1 MRRTGTMMKKSRL
14 GRNLDMLLSGQPF
27 EDLVQTVKPHKEEL
41 RHLPI
46 EWLQA
51 GRYQPRREF
60 AQEALEDLANSIRT
74 QGIINPIVVRLIGEN
89 RYEIIAG
96 ERRWRAAQLANF
108 NEVPVLIKV
117 ISDETALAIS
127 LIENIQRQDLNPLE
141 EAEGIQRL
149 INEFKLTHQEI
160 ATTLGRSRTT
170 ITNLLRLL
178 SLAPQVKLFLQ
189 QDQLEMGHA
198 RALLSLSNSQQIQAA
213 KKIIKNK
220 LSVRETERL
229 VQHGFFTNPKIDIPL
244 KIDADVQQLERKL
257 SETLGAKVY
266 FKQTAKSKGQLI
278 IHYNSLEE
286 LDGILSH
293 MN

>member
-1 MRRTGTMMKKSRL
+1 MKKSRL

-60 AQEALEDLANSIRT
+60 AKEALEDLASSIRT
-74 QGIINPIVVRLIGEN
+74 QGIINPIVVRLIDEN

-96 ERRWRAAQLANF
+96 ERRWRAAQLATL
-108 NEVPVLIKV
+108 NEVPVLIKE

-160 ATTLGRSRTT
+160 AKTLGRSRTT

-178 SLAPQVKLFLQ
+178 SLTPQVKLFLQ
-189 QDQLEMGHA
+189 QGQLEMGHA
-198 RALLSLSNSQQIQAA
+198 RALLSLPSSQQIQAA
-213 KKIIKNK
+213 EKIIKNK
-220 LSVRETERL
+220 LSVRETEHL
-229 VQHGFFTNPKIDIPL
+229 VQNGWVTNPKINTLL
-244 KIDADVQQLERKL
+244 KMDADVQQLERKL

-266 FKQTAKSKGQLI
+266 FKQTAKGKGQLI

>member
-1 MRRTGTMMKKSRL
+1 MKKSRL

-46 EWLQA
+46 EWLQT

-60 AQEALEDLANSIRT
+60 AQEALEDLANSVRT

-89 RYEIIAG
+89 CYEIIAG
-96 ERRWRAAQLANF
+96 ERRWRAAQLANL

-127 LIENIQRQDLNPLE
+127 LIENIQREDLNPLE

-149 INEFKLTHQEI
+149 ITEFKLTHQEI
-160 ATTLGRSRTT
+160 AKTLGRSRTT

-178 SLAPQVKLFLQ
+178 GLPPQIKLLLQ
-189 QDQLEMGHA
+189 QGQIEMGHA
-198 RALLSLSNSQQIQAA
+198 RALLGLSGNLQIQAA
-213 KKIIKNK
+213 EKIVKNK
-220 LSVRETERL
+220 LSVREAERL
-229 VQHGFFTNPKIDIPL
+229 VQNASLIKPDANTPL
-244 KIDADVQQLERKL
+244 KVDTDIQQLERKL

-266 FKQTAKSKGQLI
+266 FKQTTKGKGQLI

-293 MN
+293 LN

>member
-1 MRRTGTMMKKSRL
+1 MKKTRL

-89 RYEIIAG
+89 HYEIIAG
-96 ERRWRAAQLANF
+96 ERRWRAAQLAKL
-108 NEVPVLIKV
+108 NEVPVLIKE

-160 ATTLGRSRTT
+160 ASTLGRSRTT

-178 SLAPQVKLFLQ
+178 SLAPQVKLLLQ
-189 QDQLEMGHA
+189 QGQLEMGHA
-198 RALLSLSNSQQIQAA
+198 RALLSLSGNLQIQAA
-213 KKIIKNK
+213 EKIVKNK
-220 LSVRETERL
+220 LSVREAERL
-229 VQHGFFTNPKIDIPL
+229 VQNAAFTNPDIATPL
-244 KIDADVQQLERKL
+244 KVDPDVQQLERQL

-266 FKQTAKSKGQLI
+266 FKQTAKGKGQLI

>member
-1 MRRTGTMMKKSRL
+1 MKKSRL

-74 QGIINPIVVRLIGEN
+74 QGIINPIVVRLISEN
-89 RYEIIAG
+89 CYEIIAG
-96 ERRWRAAQLANF
+96 ERRWRAAQLANLS
-108 NEVPVLIKV
+108 EIPVLIKV

-160 ATTLGRSRTT
+160 AKTLGRSRAT

-178 SLAPQVKLFLQ
+178 GLAPQVKLLLQ
-189 QDQLEMGHA
+189 QGQIEMGHA
-198 RALLSLSNSQQIQAA
+198 RALLSLSGNLQIQAA
-213 KKIIKNK
+213 EKIVKNK
-220 LSVRETERL
+220 LSVREAERL
-229 VQHGFFTNPKIDIPL
+229 VQNASHSKPDLSTSL
-244 KIDADVQQLERKL
+244 KVDTDVQQLERKL

-266 FKQTAKSKGQLI
+266 FKQTAKGKGQLI

-293 MN
+293 LN

>member
-1 MRRTGTMMKKSRL
+1 MRRTGTTMKKSRL

-27 EDLVQTVKPHKEEL
+27 EDLVQTAKPHKEEL

-160 ATTLGRSRTT
+160 AITLGRSRTT

-213 KKIIKNK
+213 EKIIKNK

-266 FKQTAKSKGQLI
+266 FKQAAKSKGQLI

-286 LDGILSH
+286 LEGILSH
-293 MN
+293 IN

>member
-1 MRRTGTMMKKSRL
+1 MKKSRL

-27 EDLVQTVKPHKEEL
+27 EDLVQTVRPHKEEL

-60 AQEALEDLANSIRT
+60 AKEALEDLANSIRT
-74 QGIINPIVVRLIGEN
+74 QGIINPIVVRLISEN
-89 RYEIIAG
+89 CYEIIAG
-96 ERRWRAAQLANF
+96 ERRWRAAQLANL
-108 NEVPVLIKV
+108 NEVPVLIKE

-141 EAEGIQRL
+141 EAEGVQRL

-160 ATTLGRSRTT
+160 AKTLGRSRTT

-189 QDQLEMGHA
+189 QGQLEMGHA
-198 RALLSLSNSQQIQAA
+198 RALLSLSSNQQIQAA
-213 KKIIKNK
+213 EKIIKNK
-220 LSVRETERL
+220 LSVREAERL
-229 VQHGFFTNPKIDIPL
+229 VQNGWVTNQKINIPL
-244 KIDADVQQLERKL
+244 KMDADVQQLERKL

-266 FKQTAKSKGQLI
+266 FKQTTKGKGQLI

>member
-1 MRRTGTMMKKSRL
+1 MKKSRL

-74 QGIINPIVVRLIGEN
+74 QGIINPIVVRLISEN
-89 RYEIIAG
+89 CYEIIAG
-96 ERRWRAAQLANF
+96 ERRWRAAQLANLS
-108 NEVPVLIKV
+108 EIPVLIKV

-160 ATTLGRSRTT
+160 AKTLGRSRAT

-178 SLAPQVKLFLQ
+178 GLAPQVKLLLQ
-189 QDQLEMGHA
+189 QGQIEMGHA
-198 RALLSLSNSQQIQAA
+198 RALLSLSGNLQIQAA
-213 KKIIKNK
+213 EKIVKNK
-220 LSVRETERL
+220 LSVREAERL
-229 VQHGFFTNPKIDIPL
+229 VQNASHSKPDLSTSL
-244 KIDADVQQLERKL
+244 KVDTDVQQLERNL

-266 FKQTAKSKGQLI
+266 FKQTAKGKGQLI

-293 MN
+293 LN

>member
-1 MRRTGTMMKKSRL
+1 MMKKSRL

-27 EDLVQTVKPHKEEL
+27 EDLVQTAKPHKEEL

-60 AQEALEDLANSIRT
+60 AKEALEDLANSIRT
-74 QGIINPIVVRLIGEN
+74 QGIINPIVVRLIGDN

-96 ERRWRAAQLANF
+96 ERRWRAAQLAKL

-178 SLAPQVKLFLQ
+178 SLAPQVKLLLQ
-189 QDQLEMGHA
+189 QGQLEMGHA
-198 RALLSLSNSQQIQAA
+198 RALLSLSSNLQIQAA
-213 KKIIKNK
+213 EKIVKNK
-220 LSVRETERL
+220 LSVREAERL
-229 VQHGFFTNPKIDIPL
+229 VQNGTFINAEIVIPL

-266 FKQTAKSKGQLI
+266 FKQNAKGKGQLI

>member
-1 MRRTGTMMKKSRL
+1 MKKSRL

-27 EDLVQTVKPHKEEL
+27 EDLVQTTHPRNEEL
-41 RHLPI
+41 RYLPI

-60 AQEALEDLANSIRT
+60 SKEALEDLANSIRT
-74 QGIINPIVVRLIGEN
+74 QGIINPIVVRLISEN
-89 RYEIIAG
+89 HYEIIAG
-96 ERRWRAAQLANF
+96 ERRWRAAQLANL
-108 NEVPVLIKV
+108 NEVPVLTKV

-149 INEFKLTHQEI
+149 VNEFKLTHQEI
-160 ATTLGRSRTT
+160 AKTLGRSRTT

-178 SLAPQVKLFLQ
+178 SLEPQVKLLLQ
-189 QDQLEMGHA
+189 QGQLEMGHA
-198 RALLSLSNSQQIQAA
+198 RALLSLDSNLQIQAA
-213 KKIIKNK
+213 EKIVKNK
-220 LSVRETERL
+220 LSVREAERL
-229 VQHGFFTNPKIDIPL
+229 VQNEALIHSEISSPL
-244 KIDADVQQLERKL
+244 KIDTDVQQLERKL

-266 FKQTAKSKGQLI
+266 FKQTIKGKGQLI

-286 LDGILSH
+286 LEGILSH
-293 MN
+293 IN

>member
-1 MRRTGTMMKKSRL
+1 MKKSRL

-27 EDLVQTVKPHKEEL
+27 EDLVQTTLPHKQEL

-46 EWLQA
+46 EWLQG
-51 GRYQPRREF
+51 GRYQPRKEF
-60 AQEALEDLANSIRT
+60 AKEALEDLANSIRT
-74 QGIINPIVVRLIGEN
+74 QGIINPIVIRLITEN
-89 RYEIIAG
+89 QYEIIAG
-96 ERRWRAAQLANF
+96 ERRWRAAQLANL
-108 NEVPVLIKV
+108 NEVPVLIKD
-117 ISDETALAIS
+117 ISDETALALS

-149 INEFKLTHQEI
+149 ISEFKLTHQEI
-160 ATTLGRSRTT
+160 GTTLGRSRVT

-178 SLAPQVKLFLQ
+178 NLAPKVKLFLQ
-189 QDQLEMGHA
+189 QGQLEMGHA
-198 RALLSLSNSQQIQAA
+198 RALLSLSANLQIQVAE
-213 KKIIKNK
+213 KIIKNK

-229 VQHGFFTNPKIDIPL
+229 IQNGLLIHEKKLNTPLAIDT
-244 KIDADVQQLERKL
+244 DVLQLERKL

-266 FKQTAKSKGQLI
+266 FKQTTKGKGQLI

-293 MN
+293 MS

>member
-1 MRRTGTMMKKSRL
+1 MIKKSRL

-27 EDLVQTVKPHKEEL
+27 EDLVQTTPLHKEEL

-46 EWLQA
+46 EYLQS
-51 GRYQPRREF
+51 GRYQPRKEF
-60 AQEALEDLANSIRT
+60 AKEALEDLANSIRT
-74 QGIINPIVVRLIGEN
+74 QGIINPIVIRLITEN
-89 RYEIIAG
+89 QYEIIAG
-96 ERRWRAAQLANF
+96 ERRWRAAQLANL
-108 NEVPVLIKV
+108 NEVPVLIKD
-117 ISDETALAIS
+117 ISDETALALS

-160 ATTLGRSRTT
+160 GATLGRSRVT

-189 QDQLEMGHA
+189 QGQLEMGHA
-198 RALLSLSNSQQIQAA
+198 RALLSLPSHLQIQAA
-213 KKIIKNK
+213 EKIIKNK

-229 VQHGFFTNPKIDIPL
+229 VQSGWVNQPKIDSPL
-244 KIDADVQQLERKL
+244 GIDADVQQLERKL
-257 SETLGAKVY
+257 SETLGAKIH
-266 FKQTAKSKGQLI
+266 FKQKGKGKGQLI

-293 MN
+293 IN

>member
-1 MRRTGTMMKKSRL
+1 MKKSRL

-89 RYEIIAG
+89 CYEIIAG
-96 ERRWRAAQLANF
+96 ERRWRAAQLANL
-108 NEVPVLIKV
+108 NEVPVLIKL

-149 INEFKLTHQEI
+149 ITEFKLTHQEI
-160 ATTLGRSRTT
+160 AKTLGRSRTT

-178 SLAPQVKLFLQ
+178 GLAPQVKLLLQ
-189 QDQLEMGHA
+189 QGQIEMGHA
-198 RALLSLSNSQQIQAA
+198 RALLGLSGNLQVQAA
-213 KKIIKNK
+213 EKIVKNK
-220 LSVRETERL
+220 LSVREAERL
-229 VQHGFFTNPKIDIPL
+229 VQNASFIKPDANTPL
-244 KIDADVQQLERKL
+244 KVDTDVQQLERKL

-266 FKQTAKSKGQLI
+266 FKQTAKGKGQLI

-293 MN
+293 LN

>member
-1 MRRTGTMMKKSRL
+1 MMKKSRL